1 MQAWLTDLQH
11 LLAHGDAAVLV
22 TVARVEGS
30 APREAGTKMIVTRE
44 AARHTIGGGHLE
56 WKAIETARQVLREG
70 MRTPHARRL
79 ERFALGPSLGQCCGG
94 AVVLAFE
101 RLDVSDLGWLA
112 TLARRLAAGAS
123 TVRSVSFRSSRNGT
137 PSGAAAGH
145 VAGHAAGFD
154 RHDANADATARAD
167 AAAVATVML
176 SEPEPGVET
185 PDCLLWDTG
194 VPGHSGAQGD
204 GTVLLTETIAPN
216 DWPVVLFGAG
226 HVGAALVRVLG
237 TLPCRVRWVDERGA
251 AFPSPEAFAA
261 LNAPNVAIDANDA
274 PDEAIDAAPPGTS
287 FIVMTHDHS
296 RDLELAERIL
306 RRGDFVFFGMIG
318 SHTKRKQ
325 FEHRLAARGVDPLQI
340 ARMRCPLG
348 VDGIVD
354 KSPEVIAISAAAQWL
369 QAIEAAAAGLHAPAH
384 GGAAAPG
391 TNPFRVMSL
400 NERTRSNEP

>member
-1 MQAWLTDLQH
+1 MQAWLSDLQQ

-56 WKAIETARQVLREG
+56 WKAIEIARQVLRDG

-79 ERFALGPSLGQCCGG
+79 ERLALGPSLGQCCGG

-101 RLDVSDLGWLA
+101 RLDVADLGWIA
-112 TLARRLAAGAS
+112 TLARRLATGAS
-123 TVRSVSFRSSRNGT
+123 TVRSVSFRSSRNGS
-137 PSGAAAGH
+137 PE
-145 VAGHAAGFD
+145 GHAA
-154 RHDANADATARAD
+154 ATS
-167 AAAVATVML
+167 AAAATDAVML
-176 SEPEPGVET
+176 SEPEPAAQA
-185 PDCLLWDTG
+185 PDCLLWETG
-194 VPGHSGAQGD
+194 
-204 GTVLLTETIAPN
+204 GTTLLTETIAPN
-216 DWPVVLFGAG
+216 DFPVVLFGAG

-237 TLPCRVRWVDERGA
+237 TLPCRVLWVDERDA
-251 AFPSPEAFAA
+251 AFPTPEAFAL

-274 PDEAIDAAPPGTS
+274 PDEAVDTAPPGTS

-296 RDLELAERIL
+296 RDLDLAERIL

-325 FEHRLAARGVDPLQI
+325 FEHRLAARGIDPMQI
-340 ARMRCPLG
+340 ARMNCPLG

-354 KSPEVIAISAAAQWL
+354 KSPEVIAVSAAAQLL
-369 QAIEAAAAGLHAPAH
+369 QAIEAAKLASATASESATHRA
-384 GGAAAPG
+384 
-391 TNPFRVMSL
+391 
-400 NERTRSNEP
+400 

>member
-1 MQAWLTDLQH
+1 MQAWLSDLQQ

-56 WKAIETARQVLREG
+56 WKAIEIARQVLRDG

-79 ERFALGPSLGQCCGG
+79 ERLALGPSLGQCCGG

-101 RLDVSDLGWLA
+101 RLDVADLGWLA

-123 TVRSVSFRSSRNGT
+123 TVRSVSFRSSRNGSPEGEGT
-137 PSGAAAGH
+137 P
-145 VAGHAAGFD
+145 
-154 RHDANADATARAD
+154 ADPA
-167 AAAVATVML
+167 ML
-176 SEPEPGVET
+176 SEPEPGVEA
-185 PDCLLWDTG
+185 PDCLLWETG
-194 VPGHSGAQGD
+194 GSL
-204 GTVLLTETIAPN
+204 LLTETIAPN
-216 DWPVVLFGAG
+216 DFPVVLFGAG

-237 TLPCRVRWVDERGA
+237 TLPCRVLWVDERDA
-251 AFPSPEAFAA
+251 AFPTPEAFA
-261 LNAPNVAIDANDA
+261 LLGAPNVAIDANDA
-274 PDEAIDAAPPGTS
+274 PDEAVDTAPPGTS

-296 RDLELAERIL
+296 RDLDLAERIL

-325 FEHRLAARGVDPLQI
+325 FEHRLAARGIDPMQI
-340 ARMRCPLG
+340 ARMNCPLG

-354 KSPEVIAISAAAQWL
+354 KSPEVIAVSAAAQLL
-369 QAIEAAAAGLHAPAH
+369 QAIEAAKLASAAH
-384 GGAAAPG
+384 AAA
-391 TNPFRVMSL
+391 THSA
-400 NERTRSNEP
+400 

>member
-1 MQAWLTDLQH
+1 MQAWLSDLQQ

-56 WKAIETARQVLREG
+56 WKAIEIARQVLRDG

-79 ERFALGPSLGQCCGG
+79 ERLALGPSLGQCCGG

-101 RLDVSDLGWLA
+101 RLDVADLGWLA

-123 TVRSVSFRSSRNGT
+123 TVRSVSFRSSRNGSPEGEGT
-137 PSGAAAGH
+137 AADPA
-145 VAGHAAGFD
+145 
-154 RHDANADATARAD
+154 
-167 AAAVATVML
+167 ML
-176 SEPEPGVET
+176 SEPEAGVEA
-185 PDCLLWDTG
+185 PDCLLWETG
-194 VPGHSGAQGD
+194 
-204 GTVLLTETIAPN
+204 GTLLLTETIAPN
-216 DWPVVLFGAG
+216 DFPVVLFGAG

-237 TLPCRVRWVDERGA
+237 TLPCRVLWVDERDA
-251 AFPSPEAFAA
+251 AFPTPEAFA
-261 LNAPNVAIDANDA
+261 LLGAPNVAIDANDA
-274 PDEAIDAAPPGTS
+274 PDEAVDTAPPGTS

-296 RDLELAERIL
+296 RDLDLAERIL

-325 FEHRLAARGVDPLQI
+325 FEHRLAARGIDPMQI
-340 ARMRCPLG
+340 ARMNCPLG

-354 KSPEVIAISAAAQWL
+354 KSPEVIAVSAAAQLL
-369 QAIEAAAAGLHAPAH
+369 QAIEAAKLASAAHVPATH
-384 GGAAAPG
+384 SA
-391 TNPFRVMSL
+391 
-400 NERTRSNEP
+400 